1 MCPGRDRAVARV
13 KPVPGSGSLPGPVPF
28 RINYTRLSDVMRKLT
43 SGLLVVAIVLLGF
56 DVSVHLMSDDPRE
69 ALQRVEDTLFLID
82 QQYVDE
88 VDFDALSE
96 AAVLGILEK
105 LDPHSVY
112 FTAEQMKLET
122 EQFNA
127 GYEGI
132 GISFEL
138 LPGKDGQDTLSVLNV
153 LPGGP
158 SEDIGLQSGDRIM
171 TVDGTSTVGFT
182 TSDVQNH
189 LKGPGGSQVTI
200 GVDRPGVPG
209 RLSFTITRDKIPI
222 YTMDAAFMLDSRT
235 GYIRINRFARTTH
248 EELRT
253 AIQTLT
259 AEGMEEMVLDL
270 RGNRGGFMDMAVRM
284 ADEFL
289 RNGQVIVSQKGRA
302 NGSNETFLAT
312 SGGLWEDKP
321 VMVLVDGNS
330 ASASE
335 IVAGALQDHDRG
347 LIVGRRTFGK
357 GLVQRQY
364 RTRDGGAIRL
374 TMARYYTP
382 SGRLIQTPYEDGDR
396 DEYYAGKADIR
407 QEDGAMNAADLLEGI
422 ADSLTFKT
430 DGGRTV
436 IAGGGIVPDYLVA
449 PDSLSPLMRGVL
461 GRGLGNEFV
470 RHWIDSHGAAF
481 KDTWGNTPDRFV
493 AEYRVDATLRN
504 EFLDWLS
511 TKGLSVEDRVI
522 PDDVANAQRQTFTAD
537 DFAEDAHLVDALL
550 KGRMATRLWD
560 RSVWFEV
567 WSNVDHT
574 VLESRKLWESARDL
588 AVSYSEAR

>member
-1 MCPGRDRAVARV
+1 MSALARDHCPGR
-13 KPVPGSGSLPGPVPF
+13 F
-28 RINYTRLSDVMRKLT
+28 RFELITPDISVSMRKLT
-43 SGLLVVAIVLLGF
+43 LGLLSVAILLLGF
-56 DVSVHLMSDDPRE
+56 DLSVRLMSDDPRE
-69 ALQRVEDTLFLID
+69 ALQKIEDTLFLID

-88 VDFDALSE
+88 VDYDALSE
-96 AAVLGILEK
+96 AAVVSILEK

-112 FTAEQMKLET
+112 FTAEQMKVEN

-138 LPGKDGQDTLSVLNV
+138 LPGPDGQDTLAVLNV

-158 SEDIGLQSGDRIM
+158 SEEIGLQSGDRIM
-171 TVDGTSTVGFT
+171 TVDGQSTVGFKT
-182 TSDVQNH
+182 ADVQNT

-209 RLSFTITRDKIPI
+209 RLSFTIIRDKIPI
-222 YTMDAAFMLDSRT
+222 YTMDAAYMLDSRT

-253 AIQTLT
+253 AMQELI
-259 AEGMEEMVLDL
+259 AEGMEELVLDL
-270 RGNRGGFMDMAVRM
+270 RGNRGGFMEMAVRM

-289 RNGQVIVSQKGRA
+289 KNGQVIVSQKGRA

-312 SGGLWEDKP
+312 GGGLWEEEP

-396 DEYYAGKADIR
+396 DDYYAGKADIR
-407 QEDGAMNAADLLEGI
+407 QEDGAMNAAELLEGI
-422 ADSLTFKT
+422 ADSLKYTT

-436 IAGGGIVPDYLVA
+436 ISGGGIIPDYLVA
-449 PDSLSPLMRGVL
+449 PDSLSPFMRAVL
-461 GRGLGNEFV
+461 GRGLGNEFA
-470 RHWIDSHGAAF
+470 RHWIDANGAEF
-481 KDTWGNTPDRFV
+481 KDAWGSSPDQFV
-493 AEYRVDATLRN
+493 EEFRVDAALQG

-511 TKGLSVEDRVI
+511 TKGLSVAERSI
-522 PDDVANAQRQTFTAD
+522 PDDMPDDQRLDFTLEELQAD
-537 DFAEDAHLVDALL
+537 VHLVDALI
-550 KGRMATRLWD
+550 KGRLATRLWD
-560 RSVWFEV
+560 RSAWFEV
-567 WSNVDHT
+567 WSDVDHMII
-574 VLESRKLWESARDL
+574 ESNKLWKSARDL
-588 AVSYSEAR
+588 AVSYTEAR

>member
-1 MCPGRDRAVARV
+1 
-13 KPVPGSGSLPGPVPF
+13 
-28 RINYTRLSDVMRKLT
+28 MRKLT
-43 SGLLVVAIVLLGF
+43 LGLLSVAILLLGF
-56 DVSVHLMSDDPRE
+56 DLSVRLMSDDPRE
-69 ALQRVEDTLFLID
+69 ALQKIEDTLFLID

-88 VDFDALSE
+88 VDYDALSE
-96 AAVLGILEK
+96 AAVVSILEK

-112 FTAEQMKLET
+112 FTAEQMKVEN

-138 LPGKDGQDTLSVLNV
+138 LPGEDGQDTLSVLNV

-158 SEDIGLQSGDRIM
+158 SEEIGLQSGDRIM
-171 TVDGTSTVGFT
+171 TVDGTSTIGFKT
-182 TSDVQNH
+182 ADVQNH

-200 GVDRPGVPG
+200 GVDRPGVSG

-222 YTMDAAFMLDSRT
+222 YTMDAAYMLDGRT

-248 EELRT
+248 EELR
-253 AIQTLT
+253 AAMQTLM
-259 AEGMEEMVLDL
+259 AEGMEELVLDL

-289 RNGQVIVSQKGRA
+289 KNGQIIVSQKGRA
-302 NGSNETFLAT
+302 SGSNETFLAT
-312 SGGLWEDKP
+312 RGGLWEDKP

-396 DEYYAGKADIR
+396 DDYYAGKADIR
-407 QEDGAMNAADLLEGI
+407 QEDGAMNAAELLEGI
-422 ADSLTFKT
+422 ADSLTFRT

-436 IAGGGIVPDYLVA
+436 IAGGGIIPDYLVA
-449 PDSLSPLMRGVL
+449 PDSLSPFMRAVL

-470 RHWIDSHGAAF
+470 RHWIDANGAAF
-481 KDTWGNTPDRFV
+481 KEAWGSSPDRFV
-493 AEYRVDATLRN
+493 EEYQVDAALQN
-504 EFLDWLS
+504 EVLDWLT
-511 TKGLSVEDRVI
+511 TKGLSVEGRPI
-522 PDDVANAQRQTFTAD
+522 PDDVAEGQHQSFTAEELK
-537 DFAEDAHLVDALL
+537 ADAHLLDALI

-560 RSVWFEV
+560 RSAWFEV
-567 WSNVDHT
+567 WSDVDHT
-574 VLESRKLWESARDL
+574 ILESQKLWKSARDL
-588 AVSYSEAR
+588 AVLYSEAR

>member
-1 MCPGRDRAVARV
+1 MSALTRDHCPGR
-13 KPVPGSGSLPGPVPF
+13 F
-28 RINYTRLSDVMRKLT
+28 RFELITPDISVSMRKLT
-43 SGLLVVAIVLLGF
+43 LGLLSVAILLLGF
-56 DVSVHLMSDDPRE
+56 DLSVRLMSDDPRE
-69 ALQRVEDTLFLID
+69 ALQKIEDTLFLID

-88 VDFDALSE
+88 VDYDALSE
-96 AAVLGILEK
+96 AAVVSILEK

-112 FTAEQMKLET
+112 FTAEQMKVEN

-138 LPGKDGQDTLSVLNV
+138 LPGPDGQDTLAVLNV

-158 SEDIGLQSGDRIM
+158 SEEIGLQSGDRIM
-171 TVDGTSTVGFT
+171 TVDGQSTVGFKT
-182 TSDVQNH
+182 ADVQNT

-209 RLSFTITRDKIPI
+209 RLSFTIIRDKIPI
-222 YTMDAAFMLDSRT
+222 YTMDAAYMLDSRT

-253 AIQTLT
+253 AMQELI
-259 AEGMEEMVLDL
+259 AEGMEELVLDL
-270 RGNRGGFMDMAVRM
+270 RGNRGGFMEMAVRM

-289 RNGQVIVSQKGRA
+289 KNGQVIVSQKGRA

-312 SGGLWEDKP
+312 GGGLWEEEP

-396 DEYYAGKADIR
+396 DDYYAGKADIR
-407 QEDGAMNAADLLEGI
+407 QEDGAMNAAELLEGI
-422 ADSLTFKT
+422 ADSLKYTT

-436 IAGGGIVPDYLVA
+436 ISGGGIIPDYLVA
-449 PDSLSPLMRGVL
+449 PDSLSPFMRAVL
-461 GRGLGNEFV
+461 GRGLGNEFA
-470 RHWIDSHGAAF
+470 RHWIDANGAEF
-481 KDTWGNTPDRFV
+481 KDAWGSSPDQFV
-493 AEYRVDATLRN
+493 EEFRVDAALQG

-511 TKGLSVEDRVI
+511 TKGLSVAERSI
-522 PDDVANAQRQTFTAD
+522 PDDMPDDQRLDFTLEELQAD
-537 DFAEDAHLVDALL
+537 VHLVDALI
-550 KGRMATRLWD
+550 KGRLATRLWD
-560 RSVWFEV
+560 RSAWFEV
-567 WSNVDHT
+567 WSDVDHMII
-574 VLESRKLWESARDL
+574 ESNKLWKSARDL
-588 AVSYSEAR
+588 AVSYTEAR

>member
-1 MCPGRDRAVARV
+1 
-13 KPVPGSGSLPGPVPF
+13 
-28 RINYTRLSDVMRKLT
+28 MRKLT
-43 SGLLVVAIVLLGF
+43 LGLVTVAILLLGF
-56 DVSVHLMSDDPRE
+56 DISVRFMSDDPRE
-69 ALQRVEDTLFLID
+69 ALQKIEDTLFLID

-88 VDFDALSE
+88 VDYDALSE
-96 AAVLGILEK
+96 AAVVSILEK

-112 FTAEQMKLET
+112 FTAEQMKIEN

-138 LPGKDGQDTLSVLNV
+138 LPGADGQDTLSVLNV

-158 SEDIGLQSGDRIM
+158 SEEIGLQSGDRIM
-171 TVDGTSTVGFT
+171 TVDGKSTIGFKT
-182 TSDVQNH
+182 ADVQNH
-189 LKGPGGSQVTI
+189 LKGPGGSTVTI

-222 YTMDAAFMLDSRT
+222 YTMDAAYMLDERT

-253 AIQTLT
+253 AMQTLM
-259 AEGMEEMVLDL
+259 AEGMEELVLDL
-270 RGNRGGFMDMAVRM
+270 RGNRGGFMNMAVQM

-289 RNGQVIVSQKGRA
+289 KNGQVIVSQKGRA

-312 SGGLWEDKP
+312 SGGLWEDRP

-396 DEYYAGKADIR
+396 NDYYAGKADIR

-422 ADSLTFKT
+422 ADSLTYQT

-436 IAGGGIVPDYLVA
+436 IAGGGIIPDYLVA
-449 PDSLSPLMRGVL
+449 PDSLSPFMRAVL
-461 GRGLGNEFV
+461 GRGLGNEFA
-470 RHWIDSHGAAF
+470 RHWIDANGAAF
-481 KDTWGNTPDRFV
+481 KESWGASPDRFV
-493 AEYRVDATLRN
+493 DEFRVDAALED
-504 EFLDWLS
+504 EFLEWLS
-511 TKGLSVEDRVI
+511 TKGVAVGERPIPEDI
-522 PDDVANAQRQTFTAD
+522 PDEQQRAFSNEELAV
-537 DFAEDAHLVDALL
+537 DAHLVRALI
-550 KGRMATRLWD
+550 KGRLATRLWD
-560 RSVWFEV
+560 RSAWFEV
-567 WSNVDHT
+567 WSDVDHT
-574 VLESRKLWESARDL
+574 ILESQKLWKSARDL